1 MKNRGYILAVLG
13 ALFLFLGLYYRVY
26 DPEISYSYG
35 YLGIGTWVAGII
47 FYTLFQKYREIT
59 SLILGLLVLHA
70 GVLLIIKEHYSNPKL
85 LGLLVF
91 TTGIVIV
98 LGSGFSDY
106 MKRRK
111 EKS

>member
-1 MKNRGYILAVLG
+1 MKNRRYILAVLG
-13 ALFLFLGLYYRVY
+13 ALFFFLGLYYRVY
-26 DPEISYSYG
+26 DPGKSNSYE

-59 SLILGLLVLHA
+59 SLILGLLALHA
-70 GVLLIIKEHYSNPKL
+70 GVLLLIKEHYSNPKL

-91 TTGIVIV
+91 TIGIVIV
-98 LGSGFSDY
+98 LGSGFFDC
-106 MKRRK
+106 MKRGK

>member
-26 DPEISYSYG
+26 DPEKSNSYE

-59 SLILGLLVLHA
+59 SLILGLLV
-70 GVLLIIKEHYSNPKL
+70 
-85 LGLLVF
+85 F
-91 TTGIVIV
+91 TIGIVIV

-111 EKS
+111 EIS